1 MWCKHCHWWRGMTIS
16 VTSKIRDKDKRK
28 TVDANGKVV
37 IPVLGVYIM
46 TCDKCHTPLATG
58 VIPLMTLTFN
68 GDPASEVE
76 IQSEYSEYGDGAS
89 TTVANA
95 LKEYNKEK
103 GIDKIIK
110 QHEYTK
116 QEIIDMAPRR
126 ENIKPK
132 YLKKELTEE
141 EE

>member
-1 MWCKHCHWWRGMTIS
+1 MTIS

-76 IQSEYSEYGDGAS
+76 IQSEYGDVGAKK
-89 TTVANA
+89 TF
-95 LKEYNKEK
+95 
-103 GIDKIIK
+103 
-110 QHEYTK
+110 
-116 QEIIDMAPRR
+116 P
-126 ENIKPK
+126 
-132 YLKKELTEE
+132 LKKKAVKDMFKDSHHSNQNREE